1 MRLQILTVTTSM
13 FILASGMAAVQA
25 QQPPGTSGPDADR
38 HVHQGQRAPPDRYS
52 RDEESDDRDDWRGPG
67 MMERNPSRER
77 GWRRQPGAATGT
89 MAFEMMGPGMG
100 GSGMV
105 RMMMILMDSDGD
117 GSVSLQEF
125 QAGHERM
132 FKAMDVDKDGRLT
145 LEEVQNFG
153 RTLRGPRG

>member
-1 MRLQILTVTTSM
+1 MRFQFLTVTTSIL
-13 FILASGMAAVQA
+13 ILASGMAAVSA
-25 QQPPGTSGPDADR
+25 QQPPITSRPDGDR
-38 HVHQGQRAPPDRYS
+38 HVQQGQRAPPDRYS
-52 RDEESDDRDDWRGPG
+52 PDDETDDRDDWRGPG

-77 GWRRQPGAATGT
+77 GWRRQSGAATGT
-89 MAFEMMGPGMG
+89 MAFEMMGPGIG

-132 FKAMDVDKDGRLT
+132 FKGMDVDKDGRLT

-153 RTLRGPRG
+153 RALRGPRR